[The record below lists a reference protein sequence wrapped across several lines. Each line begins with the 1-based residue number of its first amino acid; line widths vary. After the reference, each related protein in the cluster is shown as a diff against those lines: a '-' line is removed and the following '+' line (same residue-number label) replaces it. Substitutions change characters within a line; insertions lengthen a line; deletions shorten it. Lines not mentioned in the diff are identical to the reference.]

1 MTDTIR
7 SIIESAIAVRAVEL
21 ASLDADNGIEHYTGY
36 TPYLRGGEIVID
48 DPSDRATGCEPHL
61 AWGTVTCH
69 RDGSISIRWCSHD
82 DGPWDAVRIQHPTV
96 EAVLHEIR
104 DVQLPDGV

>member
-1 MTDTIR
+1 VTSTIR

-21 ASLDADNGIEHYTGY
+21 ASIDANNGFEHYVDY
-36 TPYLRGGEIVID
+36 TPYLRDGSIVIP
-48 DPSDRATGCEPHL
+48 DPSDRATECEPHYC
-61 AWGTVTCH
+61 WGDVTCH

-82 DGPWDAVRIQHPTV
+82 DGPWPAVRIQNPTV